1 MRLLRAALAFATAA
15 TFGAPTHLVG
25 AQAPVGS
32 TTIILVRHA
41 EKAVEPAADPALTAA
56 GTARAEALIDVVKD
70 AGVKAI
76 VSTQF
81 ARTRGTAAPAAAKL
95 GIVPEIADARAPDH
109 VRAVA
114 DSLLAHHRGE
124 TILVV
129 GHSNTVPAIIAA
141 LGAPAPAPI
150 CDAEYDNIYVV
161 VVPPSGKATVTHAHY
176 GAPSPPD
183 TSCRRM

>member
-1 MRLLRAALAFATAA
+1 MRLLRAALALALAL
-15 TFGAPTHLVG
+15 GAPARSAR
-25 AQAPVGS
+25 AQAPLGS

-41 EKAVEPAADPALTAA
+41 EKASEPAADPPLTAA
-56 GTARAEALIDVVKD
+56 GAARADALIDVVKD
-70 AGVKAI
+70 AGVQAI

-81 ARTRGTAAPAAAKL
+81 ARTRATVGPAAAKL
-95 GIVPEIADARAPDH
+95 GLVPEIADARAPDH

-114 DSLLAHHRGE
+114 EGLLSRHRGE
-124 TILVV
+124 TVLVV
-129 GHSNTVPAIIAA
+129 GHSNTVPALVAA
-141 LGAPAPAPI
+141 LGAAAPAAI

-183 TSCRRM
+183 ASCRRM